1 MKLLLLRHQN
11 KVAFHYAYPSQ
22 YDKADPETSYIKAD
36 FYTNYST
43 SNTSSLS
50 PSNINTARSHHCC
63 SFAIIDVIRRNAC
76 VTTKSARIGFH
87 ICVDGCDGCVDLLN
101 VNNHG
106 LDVYIAALDNIL
118 KTQATND
125 ITSADL

>member
-1 MKLLLLRHQN
+1 M
-11 KVAFHYAYPSQ
+11 
-22 YDKADPETSYIKAD
+22 
-36 FYTNYST
+36 
-43 SNTSSLS
+43 
-50 PSNINTARSHHCC
+50 
-63 SFAIIDVIRRNAC
+63 
-76 VTTKSARIGFH
+76 TTKSARIGFH